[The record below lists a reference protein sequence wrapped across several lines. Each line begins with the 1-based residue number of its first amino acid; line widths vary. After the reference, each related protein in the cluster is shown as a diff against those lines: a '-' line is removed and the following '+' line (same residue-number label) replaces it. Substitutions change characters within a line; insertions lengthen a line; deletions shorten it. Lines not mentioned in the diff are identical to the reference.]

1 MSKLR
6 FTRFG
11 LAVVFL
17 CSVSAA
23 AFAAS
28 SPAGSWSVAPIAAKG
43 SDGGTFC
50 SMKAAYPDG
59 QSLVFARESMGENS
73 IAIDFQKNLF
83 QVGDEY
89 EVKVQ
94 SGSVVRPMAA
104 SASNKQVLVM
114 QTGIDTVLYGALARK
129 HTVDFTIGKKSY
141 SYELDVS
148 AADALAALE
157 QCVENLQ
164 ANQPFKQVSFP
175 LGTVHPASLQ
185 QVAADFD
192 EYTPAAPIPGTKN
205 KKKHKK
211 GAVAEAPADPAMEIE
226 IQDPTASHGGEPTP
240 SDLARDSVKTEIA
253 SDLLKMTGGGDIA
266 PPPPGGVTSPP
277 AQPVDAVEKESLSD
291 TKAETKTETK
301 TAESAKAETPKAAAV
316 TPAAPVKAEA
326 AATPAVSAPAA
337 IPPAVAVAA
346 AIPAVVAIATAP
358 AKAEEKTV
366 APVDQ
371 PAQKTETKPP
381 ATKTDEKIAAA
392 EELPPPPP
400 PTVAAVPPASPPP
413 APSPAPAPVPPSAVA
428 SEPLPPPS
436 PPAYLRAAS
445 PINDDINAEVAAK
458 KAAPVIHPTPHAPV
472 QPPDTLDLRA
482 VLTSSHV
489 LSADQI
495 KVGDNNAL
503 NWNSADGLYGSAE
516 QLPLPSGKN
525 LTDTANDYLH
535 KTAALCKGD
544 FAQKIHE
551 VNGSGKLNALE
562 ADITCLDGENNPA
575 AAVLFISKQGSYS
588 VITQEGTIDQLH
600 SAMTNRDAILSAAL
614 AKDAVP
620 AATSAKPAK
629 KSVEF

>member
-23 AFAAS
+23 AFAAP

-43 SDGGTFC
+43 SDGGSFC
-50 SMKAAYPDG
+50 SMKATYPDG

-104 SASNKQVLVM
+104 SASSKQVLVM

-129 HTVDFTIGKKSY
+129 HTVDFTMGRKTY

-164 ANQPFKQVSFP
+164 ASQPFRPVSYP

-211 GAVAEAPADPAMEIE
+211 ADVAAAPADSGLQIE
-226 IQDPTASHGGEPTP
+226 IQDPTVNQGGEPTP
-240 SDLARDSVKTEIA
+240 SDLARDGVKTEIA
-253 SDLLKMTGGGDIA
+253 ADLLKMTGGGDIA
-266 PPPPGGVTSPP
+266 PPPAGGVTSPP
-277 AQPVDAVEKESLSD
+277 AQPVDAVENETLSD
-291 TKAETKTETK
+291 AKAEAKTEAK
-301 TAESAKAETPKAAAV
+301 TAEPVKTETPKAAAV
-316 TPAAPVKAEA
+316 VPVAAPAKAAVAETPEVA
-326 AATPAVSAPAA
+326 AIPAVAATPAVPAPAA
-337 IPPAVAVAA
+337 IAPAVAIAA

-358 AKAEEKTV
+358 EKTDEAKTDKKV
-366 APVDQ
+366 AAPVAQ
-371 PAQKTETKPP
+371 PAQKTQPKP
-381 ATKTDEKIAAA
+381 DEKIA
-392 EELPPPPP
+392 EVVELPPPA
-400 PTVAAVPPASPPP
+400 VAA
-413 APSPAPAPVPPSAVA
+413 APPAPVPPPVIA

-436 PPAYLRAAS
+436 PPAYLRASS
-445 PINDDINAEVAAK
+445 PIGDDINAELAAK
-458 KAAPVIHPTPHAPV
+458 KAAAPMVHPTPHAPMP
-472 QPPDTLDLRA
+472 PPDNLDLKA

-503 NWNSADGLYGSAE
+503 SWTSADGLYGSAE
-516 QLPLPSGKN
+516 QLPLPAGKN

-551 VNGSGKLNALE
+551 VNGSGKMNALE

-575 AAVLFISKQGSYS
+575 AAVLFISKQGMYS
-588 VITQEGTIDQLH
+588 IITQEGTIDQLH
-600 SAMTNRDAILSAAL
+600 NAMTNRDAILSAAL
-614 AKDAVP
+614 AKGAVP
-620 AATSAKPAK
+620 ATSAKPAEK
-629 KSVEF
+629 PIAF